1 MLLSELRAT
10 QRDADR
16 IIASSVSLPTR
27 PDTWTARIDA
37 VVLHPVGGLLILALI
52 LFVMFQAVFAWAA
65 PLMELLSSSF
75 GALGQTDDEQWPSLS
90 YLRRDYRSVVAVAH
104 VRAREAEI
112 VNRIGGYEDWRIVC
126 EIIEPF
132 KGKLRRG
139 EQLEF
144 YHGAEAGFRKEL
156 FLGDKIIFLVRNFHE
171 QDKKWVYAVLE
182 NSTLPYTEDRARKLR
197 IIARS
202 NKRKRHSIRRA

>member
-1 MLLSELRAT
+1 MTCCPTQDFDHVIGRQRMKTYLLFFF
-10 QRDADR
+10 
-16 IIASSVSLPTR
+16 I
-27 PDTWTARIDA
+27 
-37 VVLHPVGGLLILALI
+37 LL
-52 LFVMFQAVFAWAA
+52 M
-65 PLMELLSSSF
+65 PF

-156 FLGDKIIFLVRNFHE
+156 FLGDKIVFLVRNFHE
-171 QDKKWVYAVLE
+171 QDNKWVYAVLE

-202 NKRKRHSIRRA
+202 NKRKRYSIRRA